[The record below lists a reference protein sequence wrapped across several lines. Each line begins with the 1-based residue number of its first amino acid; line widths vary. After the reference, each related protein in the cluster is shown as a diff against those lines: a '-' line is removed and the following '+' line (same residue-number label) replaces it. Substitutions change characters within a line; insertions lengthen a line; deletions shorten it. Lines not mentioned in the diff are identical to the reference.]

1 MATMQPGGT
10 GAAMAVNAPY
20 LMAGKT
26 GTAQK
31 VSRKGNVSMNPHALP
46 LHLRH
51 QAWFIAYAPADDPV
65 IAVAVAV
72 EHGGFGAS
80 TAGPIA
86 RKIMDAWILG
96 KQPEPETVEAAA
108 AQAAAAAADGA
119 VDDVEDAVD
128 PVAETVEDTP

>member
-1 MATMQPGGT
+1 MRR
-10 GAAMAVNAPY
+10 
-20 LMAGKT
+20 
-26 GTAQK
+26 
-31 VSRKGNVSMNPHALP
+31 SRKSGFTLVEVMISAT
-46 LHLRH
+46 
-51 QAWFIAYAPADDPV
+51 

-108 AQAAAAAADGA
+108 AQAEADAIADGA
-119 VDDVEDAVD
+119 VDDATDAD
-128 PVAETVEDTP
+128 ADADAESPR

>member
-1 MATMQPGGT
+1 
-10 GAAMAVNAPY
+10 
-20 LMAGKT
+20 
-26 GTAQK
+26 
-31 VSRKGNVSMNPHALP
+31 VSVDPHALP
-46 LHLRH
+46 LSLRH
-51 QAWFIAYAPADDPV
+51 QAWFIAYAPADHPT

-108 AQAAAAAADGA
+108 AQAEAAAIADGA
-119 VDDVEDAVD
+119 VDDG
-128 PVAETVEDTP
+128 AEEAPR